1 MTFAALPRNTAA
13 VESALGYMSRDEVAT
28 FVASAAMMQPGACT
42 PSSSSSSSSST
53 SSQAQGPAHAAAT
66 AGSDRG
72 LPDEGDESSG
82 EEGDVLR
89 PGARGRG
96 GEARGPSRCL
106 LPAPPARCC
115 QVEFEV
121 ELVSMVQVGGGGDR
135 R

>member
-1 MTFAALPRNTAA
+1 
-13 VESALGYMSRDEVAT
+13 MSRDEVAT
-28 FVASAAMMQPGACT
+28 FVASAAMMQPSACAPS
-42 PSSSSSSSSST
+42 PSST
-53 SSQAQGPAHAAAT
+53 SQAQGSAHAAA
-66 AGSDRG
+66 AGGSGRG
-72 LPDEGDESSG
+72 PLDGEDESSG

-121 ELVSMVQVGGGGDR
+121 ELVSMVQVGGAGRGGVER